1 MFRTFVKGVCSP
13 LTQEQQE
20 TDNTSVSACTVSEGG
35 LVLCFDNEADGG
47 KTQQKQT
54 SEVSQ
59 AMWFGG
65 YVAHPA

>member
-54 SEVSQ
+54 HAVDQ
-59 AMWFGG
+59 DVWFGG
-65 YVAHPA
+65 YIAHPA